1 MVLTCSRQDL
11 HNKEEEDPIETT
23 SVVPAKFPPKVKL
36 ENFPNF
42 RVSELGK
49 L

>member
-11 HNKEEEDPIETT
+11 HNKEGEDPTESTDM
-23 SVVPAKFPPKVKL
+23 VPAKFPPKVKS

-42 RVSELGK
+42 RMSELG
-49 L
+49 